1 MDLEGYNYQRPVLG
15 WLRQTRGC
23 GMTDVSQ
30 DIRERVVAL
39 ETNMGHVATK
49 ADIAN
54 LKVWVLSALVAVAGI
69 AVAVTRF
76 I

>member
-1 MDLEGYNYQRPVLG
+1 VTEAAGEL
-15 WLRQTRGC
+15 
-23 GMTDVSQ
+23 
-30 DIRERVVAL
+30 RERIVAL

-76 I
+76 V

>member
-1 MDLEGYNYQRPVLG
+1 M
-15 WLRQTRGC
+15 
-23 GMTDVSQ
+23 
-30 DIRERVVAL
+30 RERIVAL

-76 I
+76 V

>member
-1 MDLEGYNYQRPVLG
+1 MAYEGYICQRLVVRCR
-15 WLRQTRGC
+15 RQDAGRAVS
-23 GMTDVSQ
+23 DVSQ

-54 LKVWVLSALVAVAGI
+54 LQVWVLSALVAVAGI